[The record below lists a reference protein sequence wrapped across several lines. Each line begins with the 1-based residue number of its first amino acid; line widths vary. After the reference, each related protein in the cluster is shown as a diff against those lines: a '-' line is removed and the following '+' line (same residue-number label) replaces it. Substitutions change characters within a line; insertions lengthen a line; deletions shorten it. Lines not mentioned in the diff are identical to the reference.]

1 MERGYLGVK
10 KNWMQIATLCLCA
23 VLLGVTVEQSLQ
35 ISALQRRM
43 EHEMSDL
50 RSEVSHEIS
59 NISSRIAR
67 ELEEAN
73 RVVAK
78 YTLEPKGID
87 KETRS
92 LKAEASVTLK
102 EWREDTQIVLLAKI
116 GEEECTLPMTTDG
129 NGTYFG
135 ERSLPLEGDAGI
147 YLDALVTG
155 SGLTKK
161 ETLSVG
167 SEISMLLPL
176 RYSGGGWSGPEYGG
190 GVMSSQFD
198 IVIEGQNGKPKPNS
212 IRNPQFLT
220 YRNGELVQTQ
230 NAVEDPHSVAGNGFC
245 YTVDTENNEW
255 FVECTTGDVI
265 EIRFRCEDEYG
276 LGYDFLFQTWNAD
289 GDFSESPA
297 GAGMHDSSTP
307 LILYW
312 PE

>member
-1 MERGYLGVK
+1 MK
-10 KNWMQIATLCLCA
+10 KNWMQMVTLCLCA

-35 ISALQRRM
+35 ISTLQRRM
-43 EHEMSDL
+43 EHDMSDL
-50 RSEVSHEIS
+50 RNEVSHEIS
-59 NISSRIAR
+59 NISNRIER

-73 RVVAK
+73 RVVTEH
-78 YTLEPKGID
+78 TLEPKGID
-87 KETRS
+87 KKTHS
-92 LKAEASVTLK
+92 LQAEVSVTLK
-102 EWREDTQIVLLAKI
+102 EWHEDTKIVLLAKV
-116 GEEECTLPMTTDG
+116 GEEERSLPMTTDG

-135 ERSLPLEGDAGI
+135 ALSLPLEGDAGV
-147 YLDALVTG
+147 YLDALVTSG
-155 SGLTKK
+155 GLTKK

-176 RYSGGGWSGPEYGG
+176 RYGGGGWSGPEYGG

-212 IRNPQFLT
+212 IRDPQFLT

-255 FVECTTGDVI
+255 FVECATGDVI
-265 EIRFRCEDEYG
+265 ELRFRCEDEYG

-289 GDFSESPA
+289 GDFAEHPSIS
-297 GAGMHDSSTP
+297 GVYGSSTP